1 MYKDRS
7 LEYYHTFS
15 GERERERGKC
25 RDVRGIIQV
34 RAPNMKLKYV
44 NPWPSFYITSA
55 VELVVFPLGRCRFE
69 SKKCRHF
76 LYLVRIQDRKG

>member
-7 LEYYHTFS
+7 REYYHTFS

-25 RDVRGIIQV
+25 RDVRGRIQV

-55 VELVVFPLGRCRFE
+55 VELYFHLDGVDLKVRNVVIFFSL
-69 SKKCRHF
+69 
-76 LYLVRIQDRKG
+76 

>member
-7 LEYYHTFS
+7 REYYHTFS

-25 RDVRGIIQV
+25 RDVRGRIQV

-55 VELVVFPLGRCRFE
+55 VE
-69 SKKCRHF
+69 
-76 LYLVRIQDRKG
+76 